1 LVLFWGVGASDAVL
15 AQDAQGPDTTTGALA
30 QRTDAGS
37 LDYQPADENLLT
49 FADQD
54 VVEAISVESGPVQV
68 LGVGDLVRML
78 LVLAGVLA
86 SIYGLFWFI
95 KKTRKL
101 GTSDDESILKIRDQI
116 GLGGTRSLYLIQV
129 GERVFM
135 IGGTDSSVNLLSE
148 IDDTETLQAI
158 QVALGAKGERPAK
171 TFSSLLHD
179 LVGRQATGPDA
190 RSAETST
197 TNQGFDFLHNQR
209 ERLRKW

>member
-1 LVLFWGVGASDAVL
+1 VGASDAVL
-15 AQDAQGPDTTTGALA
+15 AQDTQSPDTTTGALA

-49 FADQD
+49 FTDED
-54 VVEAISVESGPVQV
+54 DEEPSSLDSEPVQV
-68 LGVGDLVRML
+68 LGIGDLVRML

-101 GTSDDESILKIRDQI
+101 GASNDDSILKIRDQI

-135 IGGTDSSVNLLSE
+135 VGGTDSSVNLLSE

-158 QVALGAKGERPAK
+158 QVALGVRGERPAK

-179 LVGRQATGPDA
+179 LVGRSGSGPD
-190 RSAETST
+190 SQSSESPS